1 MQTCGILDNAC
12 APNLVC
18 DQTGSDNLL
27 EGEGYCR
34 TACTGI
40 GGSCD
45 YDGVGRG
52 APRQPAPVMGRPFLM
67 ADGTPLLASVQ
78 NSSEGSSWCDSELTE
93 QEVQLSSAD
102 TNMARDRWIQDA
114 RAEHASVAAFSR
126 FSLQLMAVAAPADL
140 VAAAHLAAVDEVKH
154 AQLCF
159 GLAKTLSRSDD
170 VATPGPF
177 TIPSGSVE
185 ITSDVGTMVFHTA
198 LEGCVGETVSVV
210 QALFELQTLPL
221 SSNGLKDQVGEVLT
235 TIFEDEARHAAL
247 AWRTLLWA
255 VGENS
260 PDAEGG
266 KAQVKTVIEIL
277 KRELS
282 ESSSDIPVASAFA
295 GAPLSPATK
304 QALREVTLKSLIVP
318 SLYRLLQDTDSGLTV
333 ETSNTYVKHTFEQ
346 IQSNL
351 E

>member
-1 MQTCGILDNAC
+1 
-12 APNLVC
+12 
-18 DQTGSDNLL
+18 
-27 EGEGYCR
+27 
-34 TACTGI
+34 
-40 GGSCD
+40 
-45 YDGVGRG
+45 
-52 APRQPAPVMGRPFLM
+52 MGRPFLL
-67 ADGTPLLASVQ
+67 ADGTALLASVQ
-78 NSSEGSSWCDSELTE
+78 NSSEGSSSWCDSEITE
-93 QEVQLSSAD
+93 QEVQLSESD
-102 TNMARDRWIQDA
+102 TSMARNRWIQDA

-177 TIPSGSVE
+177 AIPSGSVE
-185 ITSDVGTMVFHTA
+185 ITSDIGTMVFHTA

-210 QALFELQTLPL
+210 QAFFELETLPL

-266 KAQVKTVIEIL
+266 RAQVKAVIEIL
-277 KRELS
+277 KKELS
-282 ESSSDIPVASAFA
+282 VSSSVVPSASAFA
-295 GAPLSPATK
+295 GAPLSPTTK
-304 QALREVTLKSLIVP
+304 QALREVTLKHLIVP
-318 SLYRLLQDTDSGLTV
+318 SLYRLLQDTDSGLAI
-333 ETSNTYVKHTFEQ
+333 ENSNTYVQRTFEQ
-346 IQSNL
+346 IQLNL
-351 E
+351 K